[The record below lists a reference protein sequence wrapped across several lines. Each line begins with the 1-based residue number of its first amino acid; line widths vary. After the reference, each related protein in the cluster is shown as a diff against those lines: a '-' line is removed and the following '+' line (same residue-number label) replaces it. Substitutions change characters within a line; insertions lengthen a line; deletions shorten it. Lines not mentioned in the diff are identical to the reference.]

1 MGKIA
6 IKGPSAETA
15 AVPKESTKQQSAVKE
30 EPKAVLPEKNGFA
43 LISKYRGAIMG
54 FAAIWILFFHEWIVL
69 SETDQTVIGWTERF
83 LKRTGFCGVDIFLF
97 LSGMGLTYAIKKA
110 SLGKFYYNR
119 LKRLLFPF
127 IFVAVIRCFM
137 EDWKLFD
144 FIGNV
149 TGYNFYTKSM
159 YSFLWFVPAITT
171 FYILFPAYNS
181 LFNKSSNKLLF
192 TAGAFELWLL
202 WSLFVRDDLRGD
214 LYGFTNRI
222 PIFLIG
228 IYVGYLCQNKKYEF
242 TKTTWVYIFLTMLLG
257 GYLSYLANYKGL
269 YILVPVSNCCI
280 PNMLMAM
287 SLPFLFAKAL
297 DILCTKDYL
306 KTFGN
311 GLNKVLCFFGG
322 FSLEFYCIQE
332 WLSGQLKPKFLE
344 DFAPLTVNLLIF
356 VCVTVVALLMSYVGK
371 FIWDIVDKIIFRKP
385 AKAKKA

>member
-1 MGKIA
+1 MSNTE
-6 IKGPSAETA
+6 IKSHSAETA
-15 AVPKESTKQQSAVKE
+15 AVPKESTKQQIPVKE
-30 EPKAVLPEKNGFA
+30 KAEISLPERNDLS

-69 SETDQTVIGWTERF
+69 SATEETVIGWTERF
-83 LKRTGFCGVDIFLF
+83 IKRTGFCGVDIFLF

-127 IFVAVIRCFM
+127 LFVAVIRCLN
-137 EDWKLFD
+137 EGWKLSD

-149 TGYNFYTKSM
+149 SGYNFYTKTM

-171 FYILFPAYNS
+171 FYILFPAYNT
-181 LFNKSSNKLLF
+181 LFSKSSNKLLF

-202 WSLFVRDDLRGD
+202 LSLILRDDLRGD

-228 IYVGYLCQNKKYEF
+228 IYAGWLCQNKKIRF
-242 TKTTWVYIFLTMLLG
+242 TKTTWIYLFFTMLLG

-287 SLPFLFAKAL
+287 SLPFLFAKGL
-297 DILCTKDYL
+297 DILCTKNCL
-306 KTFGN
+306 KIFGN

-356 VCVTVVALLMSYVGK
+356 ACVTIVALLMYYSGRI
-371 FIWDIVDKIIFRKP
+371 IWKMVDRLVFRKP
-385 AKAKKA
+385 AK

>member
-1 MGKIA
+1 MAKIA
-6 IKGPSAETA
+6 IKGPSGQGTPSVKEKENKPLPETA
-15 AVPKESTKQQSAVKE
+15 VIP
-30 EPKAVLPEKNGFA
+30 PEKDGFS
-43 LISKYRGAIMG
+43 LISKYRSAIMG

-69 SETDQTVIGWTERF
+69 SETEKTVIGWTERF

-97 LSGMGLTYAIKKA
+97 LSGMGLTYAIKKS

-119 LKRLLFPF
+119 FKRLLFPF
-127 IFVAVIRCFM
+127 LFVGVVRCIM

-144 FIGNV
+144 FIGNI

-159 YSFLWFVPAITT
+159 YSFLWFVPAIAT

-192 TAGAFELWLL
+192 TAGAFQLWLL
-202 WSLFVRDDLRGD
+202 WSLFVRDDMRGD

-228 IYVGYLCQNKKYEF
+228 IYVGYLCQNKEHKF
-242 TKTTWVYIFLTMLLG
+242 TKTTWVYIFLTALLG
-257 GYLSYLANYKGL
+257 GYLSYLSNYKGL

-287 SLPFLFAKAL
+287 SLPFLLAKAL

-311 GLNKVLCFFGG
+311 GLNKVLAFFGG

-332 WLSGQLKPKFLE
+332 WLSGQLKPKFLT
-344 DFAPLTVNLLIF
+344 DFTPTTVNILIF

-371 FIWDIVDKIIFRKP
+371 SLWKLIDKLIFRKSSP
-385 AKAKKA
+385 SK